1 MRHDGC
7 VKLEWAYV
15 WRCELCQKRHFQEVV
30 IVEPSESELTDIR
43 EHNESMQG
51 DSEGDAVGVIL
62 PAISTVLRT
71 RYAVEVAKLCSLF
84 LTTGMIPNESV

>member
-1 MRHDGC
+1 MRHDGY

-15 WRCELCQKRHFQEVV
+15 WRCELCGKRHFQEVV

-51 DSEGDAVGVIL
+51 DSDGDAVGVISPGDL
-62 PAISTVLRT
+62 YRPPYTVRC
-71 RYAVEVAKLCSLF
+71 RSCKVVFAVSNHWDDTE
-84 LTTGMIPNESV
+84 

>member
-15 WRCELCQKRHFQEVV
+15 WRCELCGKRHFQEVV
-30 IVEPSESELTDIR
+30 IVEPSEAELTDIR

-51 DSEGDAVGVIL
+51 DSDGDAVGVISL
-62 PAISTVLRT
+62 AIYTVLRT
-71 RYAVEVAKLCSLF
+71 LFAVEIVKLYSLF
-84 LTTGMIPNESV
+84 LTTGMILNESV

>member
-15 WRCELCQKRHFQEVV
+15 WRCELCGKRHFQEVV
-30 IVEPSESELTDIR
+30 IVEPSESELPDIR

-51 DSEGDAVGVIL
+51 DSDGDAVGVISPGDL
-62 PAISTVLRT
+62 YRPPYTVRC
-71 RYAVEVAKLCSLF
+71 RSCKVVFAVSNHWDDTE
-84 LTTGMIPNESV
+84 